1 MQSEREEREEIKK
14 LLKIRRLS
22 VTDDD
27 KDYSIFRN
35 TYNSITEEN
44 TEATGSFNKKS
55 SFQDCQDLKNIVKAS
70 VEGISELLNNKIFKF
85 PENFEV
91 INEEKEEE
99 TKKNT
104 NIQQNIII
112 KKKNIYDIKQ
122 DKDYLKGKINTP
134 QLKNKQSYMNLNYNI
149 ANMNNY
155 KTTNTIINTN
165 STILSK
171 SYQSGFNEIFNK
183 TRNSNSLVETNNN
196 LKLNSKNLL
205 SNDELNTINNMRMS
219 TMSSKSKSNQTTS
232 KIIRINNKKESKKYV
247 IQVNKEENP
256 GKISSLN
263 LNSKQQVNTNIHN
276 NLSYNNMY
284 NLINMIQIYSEYIKS
299 EHIHNLNEDYN
310 QGKHINQFINYNIN
324 TSILQSNLFL
334 FKNNPL
340 FYIKEINDMSL
351 KDRLA
356 IKIQRKWRKFKLFKS
371 IIGNLKKT
379 ENFNKRV
386 NVDDVI
392 LSSLY
397 KKLENDKDFINF
409 NENMEKTI
417 KSFNYLMNNNC
428 KYIKYF
434 IQIYIIYMK

>member
-1 MQSEREEREEIKK
+1 MQNEREEREEIKK

-27 KDYSIFRN
+27 KEYSILRN
-35 TYNSITEEN
+35 TYNSITEES
-44 TEATGSFNKKS
+44 TDATGSFQKKS

-99 TKKNT
+99 TRKNT
-104 NIQQNIII
+104 YTQQNIIV
-112 KKKNIYDIKQ
+112 KKKNIYDLKQ

-134 QLKNKQSYMNLNYNI
+134 QLKNKQSYMNLNYNV
-149 ANMNNY
+149 ANINNY

-171 SYQSGFNEIFNK
+171 SYQSGFNETASK

-196 LKLNSKNLL
+196 LKLNSKNLF
-205 SNDELNTINNMRMS
+205 SNDELNTVNKVGMS
-219 TMSSKSKSNQTTS
+219 TISSKSISNGTTG
-232 KIIRINNKKESKKYV
+232 KIIKINNKNENKKYV
-247 IQVNKEENP
+247 IELNKEKSQEREKRSISNQ
-256 GKISSLN
+256 KIPSLN
-263 LNSKQQVNTNIHN
+263 LNRHN
-276 NLSYNNMY
+276 NNNQNHHNMY
-284 NLINMIQIYSEYIKS
+284 NLINMIQIYSDYIKN
-299 EHIHNLNEDYN
+299 EHIHNQNEDYN
-310 QGKHINQFINYNIN
+310 QEKHINQIINYNIN
-324 TSILQSNLFL
+324 VSILNSNLFL
-334 FKNNPL
+334 FKRNPL
-340 FYIKEINDMSL
+340 FYIKELNDMSL
-351 KDRLA
+351 KDRFA
-356 IKIQRKWRKFKLFKS
+356 IKIQRKWRKFKLLKS

-379 ENFNKRV
+379 DYFNKRV

-397 KKLENDKDFINF
+397 KNLENDKDFINF

-417 KSFNYLMNNNC
+417 KSFNYLMNNNR
-428 KYIKYF
+428 K
-434 IQIYIIYMK
+434 